1 MKPRSPA
8 DVDSREALLAR
19 MATSRADLLATN
31 RKVQAIAVS
40 RKTTLTPAIL
50 PALVATAPNVLFLIA
65 MVVGSLVLG
74 PRKTVTLAVR
84 NGLTAWIA
92 KMVRRLVGR

>member
-1 MKPRSPA
+1 MNPRSPA

-40 RKTTLTPAIL
+40 RKTTLTPANL
-50 PALVATAPNVLFLIA
+50 PAFVATAPNALFLIA
-65 MVVGSLVLG
+65 IVVGSLILG
-74 PRKTVTLAVR
+74 PRKIVAVAVR